1 MDEEKLEKAEEIEE
15 KHCGSYYS
23 IPGGATSFQQLD
35 QIILAEAESD
45 RVGGLARDFRGLVS
59 NIMYSDDIVDKGTA
73 VVELADEFQNR
84 ISGVGGVQPTNKSLL
99 EKVADKIKGS
109 EDDPPTSFM
118 LIKGHGDQW
127 LWFAKY
133 SNKFRDR
140 DNPPEIISEESH
152 MGFAEKVNKGLAP
165 YPELWLWHIPGTT
178 WGKANWVGYDSS
190 GYALAAGF
198 VYPEYNEV
206 AETLSSKKD
215 IALSHGMPISTI
227 VRDENDPSIIVGHET
242 REISPL
248 PLSVAANKMTGF
260 VLFEENVMSDEVKQK
275 GISPEDKSKLTDVLG
290 ISPDVIGAMEDANAA
305 QAKEA
310 EELGIESKEADD
322 VVEDAPVTEE
332 TEVVE
337 TEVVEDV
344 ANGDT
349 DVADDDI
356 KEVMVEMIDAIAALN
371 TKLDKSLEEFRG
383 EIDSVKG
390 AQEFAQ
396 ATIEDTPMA
405 ARRSLLKSIV
415 GDETIVVDGR
425 TKLGKDKPN
434 EEAADEG
441 LFFFQKTDFLNGGQ

>member
-227 VRDENDPSIIVGHET
+227 VR
-242 REISPL
+242 
-248 PLSVAANKMTGF
+248 
-260 VLFEENVMSDEVKQK
+260 ENVMSDEVKQK

-310 EELGIESKEADD
+310 EELGIESKEAED
-322 VVEDAPVTEE
+322 VVEDTPVTEE

-344 ANGDT
+344 AIGDT
-349 DVADDDI
+349 DDVA
-356 KEVMVEMIDAIAALN
+356 VMSQMTISR
-371 TKLDKSLEEFRG
+371 KSWLR
-383 EIDSVKG
+383 
-390 AQEFAQ
+390 
-396 ATIEDTPMA
+396 
-405 ARRSLLKSIV
+405 
-415 GDETIVVDGR
+415 
-425 TKLGKDKPN
+425 
-434 EEAADEG
+434 
-441 LFFFQKTDFLNGGQ
+441 